1 MTEQHLIE
9 ELSRRYKAMPR
20 AARIAEIRKMAS
32 GSAWDAS
39 FVRRTFPDLYDEA
52 FSRRRPR
59 AARARSG
66 STPPKRRAAKR
77 RSL

>member
-9 ELSRRYKAMPR
+9 EISRRYKAMPR

-39 FVRRTFPDLYDEA
+39 FVRRTFPDLYREA
-52 FSRRRPR
+52 FSRRRHR
-59 AARARSG
+59 AAGVRSG
-66 STPPKRRAAKR
+66 SAPQKKRAAKR
-77 RSL
+77 R